1 MPTLAFTTS
10 FNRLMVDIQKIAAT
24 KKKNHVLAETLQR
37 KMQEMNELKQR
48 REDKLNQ
55 LKLRIEEK
63 RAIILEK

>member
-1 MPTLAFTTS
+1 
-10 FNRLMVDIQKIAAT
+10 
-24 KKKNHVLAETLQR
+24 
-37 KMQEMNELKQR
+37 MQEMNELKQR